1 MHLSKRA
8 IFVSLFGIIAVGG
21 SIFIAIQDE
30 NISRGLQVLKANLPF
45 VEDYKPFTDN
55 QTIETTS
62 ETILCLGGD
71 VNLANE
77 MATYIQ
83 EGNQPFYGIKSVTE
97 DCDLFVV
104 NLETNVADADVG
116 TKQAKNYAF
125 KAPPFTLK
133 ALTEAGIDA
142 VSLANNHTKDYGAA
156 ALVDQFKHLNNAEI
170 AYFGAGNNI
179 DEAFEPLILDMGDL
193 KLAFIGLNDA
203 ETRIGNAT
211 SNVAGSAFL
220 NNQRVIQSLNKA
232 RTMADLVVVMPHWG
246 TEHQLKASSRQ
257 QQWGRLFVD
266 NGADLVIGAHPH
278 VRQNIEVYKD
288 KKIYYSLGNF
298 MFSGFAWTEEGQKS
312 LLIKV
317 KIKNKQIIDFQDIQ
331 LQLNWNGFPSPV

>member
-8 IFVSLFGIIAVGG
+8 IFVSLFSIIAVGCC
-21 SIFIAIQDE
+21 IFIAVQDE
-30 NISRGLQVLKANLPF
+30 NISRGIQVIKANLPF
-45 VEDYKPFTDN
+45 IKEHEPPAENPAVESNEEIT
-55 QTIETTS
+55 
-62 ETILCLGGD
+62 LCLGGD

-83 EGNQPFYGIKSVTE
+83 EGNQPFYGIKSVTQ

-104 NLETNVADADVG
+104 NLETNVADAHIG
-116 TKQAKNYAF
+116 TKQAKNYTF

-142 VSLANNHTKDYGAA
+142 VSLANNHTKDYGVA
-156 ALVDQFKHLNNAEI
+156 ALVDQFKHLDNVGI
-170 AYFGAGNNI
+170 AYFGAGSNI
-179 DEAFEPLILDMGDL
+179 DAAFEPLILDMGDL

-203 ETRIGNAT
+203 ETRIGNAGA
-211 SNVAGSAFL
+211 NVAGSAFF

-232 RTMADLVVVMPHWG
+232 KAMADLVIVMPHWG
-246 TEHQLKASSRQ
+246 TEHQLKAGSRQ
-257 QQWGRLFVD
+257 QQWGHLFID

-278 VRQNIEVYKD
+278 VRQNIELYKD

-312 LLIKV
+312 LLVKV
-317 KIKNKQIIDFQDIQ
+317 KIKDKQIVGFQDVQ
-331 LQLNWNGFPSPV
+331 LQLNWNGFPTPI